1 MALKLR
7 RGTNAQRL
15 LITPAEGELIYTID
29 TKLLYVGDGSTA
41 GGVAVD
47 SGAATT
53 FLGIASNITPD
64 VTNTRNIG
72 AVGNVYATGR
82 FTSLF
87 GNLTGNVSGNVT
99 GNVTGDV
106 TGNVTGN
113 VTGDLVGS
121 VFADDSSTVIDAIQ
135 KKIFG
140 SLYSNVNGNLYVSVD
155 PSNNY
160 LTNGD
165 IVMQD
170 NVITLLNGLDNIQLG
185 TNNSALGVGLRIKSP
200 LITNKSIEINSLTN
214 GINGDSF
221 EIQVSRGTLS
231 IPTSVQQGDPL
242 FTIVANGYDGTDY
255 RFSSAISFDIDPD
268 TSSPVGPNA
277 VPGKI
282 SFGTSPD
289 GGTTINGLVFDS
301 FGQLGVNMTSPTAT
315 LSVAG
320 NASFNTA
327 SGIEKV
333 LTGMNSGTYTQL
345 VTNTLETYTAL
356 TYAHAI
362 YRAAKVTI
370 HVHWSAN
377 DSYIGE
383 FLIAN
388 NAGGAANIQ
397 SIQSTYTGSNP
408 VNAVTADISGANVRL
423 RVQTPNT
430 FASGTVFKYEV
441 YFTNFVAY

>member
-7 RGTNAQRL
+7 RGTNTQRL
-15 LITPAEGELIYTID
+15 LITPAEGELIYTTD

-53 FLGIASNITPD
+53 FTGIASNITPD

-99 GNVTGDV
+99 GNVTGNL
-106 TGNVTGN
+106 TGNVDGN

-200 LITNKSIEINSLTN
+200 VLSNKAIETTSLTDGVN
-214 GINGDSF
+214 ADSF

-255 RFSSAISFDIDPD
+255 RFSSALFANVE
-268 TSSPVGPNA
+268 TQTANPVAPGA
-277 VPGKI
+277 VPGIIGFVTSDDGGVTTKNLVFN
-282 SFGTSPD
+282 SFGE
-289 GGTTINGLVFDS
+289 
-301 FGQLGVNMTSPTAT
+301 LGVNMTYPTAT

-320 NASFNTA
+320 NASFNTTA
-327 SGIEKV
+327 GVEKV

-345 VTNTLETYTAL
+345 VSNALETYTAL

-370 HVHWSAN
+370 HVHWSPN
-377 DSYIGE
+377 DTYIGE

-388 NAGGAANIQ
+388 GTGAASIQ
-397 SIQSTYTGSNP
+397 SIASTFSGANS

-430 FASGTVFKYEV
+430 FAAGTVFKYEV
-441 YFTNFVAY
+441 HFSNFVAY

>member
-7 RGTNAQRL
+7 RGTDAQRL
-15 LITPAEGELIYTID
+15 LITPAEGELIYTTD

-99 GNVTGDV
+99 GNVTGNL
-106 TGNVTGN
+106 TGNVNGN

-140 SLYSNVNGNLYVSVD
+140 SLYSNINGNLYVSVD

-170 NVITLLNGLDNIQLG
+170 NVITLLNGLDKLEIG
-185 TNNSALGVGLRIKSP
+185 TNNSALGVGIKIKAP
-200 LITNKSIEINSLTN
+200 L
-214 GINGDSF
+214 
-221 EIQVSRGTLS
+221 
-231 IPTSVQQGDPL
+231 
-242 FTIVANGYDGTDY
+242 
-255 RFSSAISFDIDPD
+255 D
-268 TSSPVGPNA
+268 T
-277 VPGKI
+277 
-282 SFGTSPD
+282 
-289 GGTTINGLVFDS
+289 
-301 FGQLGVNMTSPTAT
+301 
-315 LSVAG
+315 
-320 NASFNTA
+320 
-327 SGIEKV
+327 
-333 LTGMNSGTYTQL
+333 
-345 VTNTLETYTAL
+345 
-356 TYAHAI
+356 
-362 YRAAKVTI
+362 
-370 HVHWSAN
+370 
-377 DSYIGE
+377 
-383 FLIAN
+383 
-388 NAGGAANIQ
+388 
-397 SIQSTYTGSNP
+397 
-408 VNAVTADISGANVRL
+408 
-423 RVQTPNT
+423 
-430 FASGTVFKYEV
+430 
-441 YFTNFVAY
+441 

>member
-7 RGTNAQRL
+7 RGSNAQRL
-15 LITPAEGELIYTID
+15 LITPAEGELIYTTD
-29 TKLLYVGDGSTA
+29 TKLLYVGDGTTA

-87 GNLTGNVSGNVT
+87 GNLTGNVSGNIT
-99 GNVTGDV
+99 GNVTGNL
-106 TGNVTGN
+106 TGNVDGN

-200 LITNKSIEINSLTN
+200 VLSNKAIETTSLTDGVN
-214 GINGDSF
+214 ADSF
-221 EIQVSRGTLS
+221 EIQVSRGSLS

-242 FTIVANGYDGTDY
+242 FTIVANAYDGSAY

-268 TSSPVGPNA
+268 TSNPVAPGA

-282 SFGTSPD
+282 SFGTSAD
-289 GGTTINGLVFDS
+289 GGATLRGLVFDAD
-301 FGQLGVNMTSPTAT
+301 GQLGVNMTSPTAT
-315 LSVAG
+315 LDVNGAAKFAG
-320 NASFNTA
+320 PVRLAITA
-327 SGIEKV
+327 NDTARTAYGTALQGQLIFMV
-333 LTGMNSGTYTQL
+333 SGTSP
-345 VTNTLETYTAL
+345 
-356 TYAHAI
+356 
-362 YRAAKVTI
+362 AASNKVQ
-370 HVHWSAN
+370 VY
-377 DSYIGE
+377 D
-383 FLIAN
+383 
-388 NAGGAANIQ
+388 GAAW
-397 SIQSTYTGSNP
+397 
-408 VNAVTADISGANVRL
+408 VNL
-423 RVQTPNT
+423 H
-430 FASGTVFKYEV
+430 
-441 YFTNFVAY
+441 

>member
-7 RGTNAQRL
+7 RGSNAQRL
-15 LITPAEGELIYTID
+15 LITPAEGELIYTTD
-29 TKLLYVGDGSTA
+29 TKLLYVGDGTTA

-99 GNVTGDV
+99 GNVTGNL
-106 TGNVTGN
+106 TGNVDGN

-200 LITNKSIEINSLTN
+200 VLSNKAIETTSLTDGVN
-214 GINGDSF
+214 ADSF
-221 EIQVSRGTLS
+221 EIQVSRGTLN

-242 FTIVANGYDGTDY
+242 FTIVANAYDGTDY
-255 RFSSAISFDIDPD
+255 RFSSAMFANVEAD
-268 TSSPVGPNA
+268 TANPVAPGS
-277 VPGKI
+277 VPGI
-282 SFGTSPD
+282 IGFVTSDD
-289 GGTTINGLVFDS
+289 GGSTLKSLIFNS
-301 FGQLGVNMTSPTAT
+301 FGQLGVNMTDPTAT

-327 SGIEKV
+327 AGVEKV

-356 TYAHAI
+356 EIAHAI
-362 YRAAKVTI
+362 YRATKVTI
-370 HVHWSAN
+370 HVHYSAN
-377 DSYIGE
+377 DNYIGE
-383 FLIAN
+383 FLIVN
-388 NAGGAANIQ
+388 TGGAATIQ
-397 SIQSTYTGSNP
+397 SIQSIFNGSNT
-408 VNAVTADISGANVRL
+408 VNAVSADISGANVRL

-430 FASGTVFKYEV
+430 FVSGSVFKYEV
-441 YFTNFVAY
+441 YFTNFVKY

>member
-7 RGTNAQRL
+7 RGSNAQRL
-15 LITPAEGELIYTID
+15 LITPAEGELIYTTD
-29 TKLLYVGDGSTA
+29 TKLLYVGDGTTA

-99 GNVTGDV
+99 GNVTGNL
-106 TGNVTGN
+106 TGNVDGN

-200 LITNKSIEINSLTN
+200 VLSNKAIETTSLTDGVN
-214 GINGDSF
+214 ADSF
-221 EIQVSRGTLS
+221 EIQVSRGSLS

-242 FTIVANGYDGTDY
+242 FTIVANAYDGSAY

-268 TSSPVGPNA
+268 TSNPVAPGA

-282 SFGTSPD
+282 SFGTSAD
-289 GGTTINGLVFDS
+289 GGATLRGLVFDAD
-301 FGQLGVNMTSPTAT
+301 GQLGVNMTSPTAT
-315 LSVAG
+315 LDVNGAAKFAG
-320 NASFNTA
+320 PVRLAITA
-327 SGIEKV
+327 NDTARTAYGTALQGQLIFMV
-333 LTGMNSGTYTQL
+333 SGTSP
-345 VTNTLETYTAL
+345 
-356 TYAHAI
+356 
-362 YRAAKVTI
+362 AASNKVQ
-370 HVHWSAN
+370 VY
-377 DSYIGE
+377 D
-383 FLIAN
+383 
-388 NAGGAANIQ
+388 GAAW
-397 SIQSTYTGSNP
+397 
-408 VNAVTADISGANVRL
+408 VNL
-423 RVQTPNT
+423 H
-430 FASGTVFKYEV
+430 
-441 YFTNFVAY
+441 

>member
-7 RGTNAQRL
+7 RGTDAQRL
-15 LITPAEGELIYTID
+15 LITPAEGELIYTTD

-99 GNVTGDV
+99 GNVTGNL
-106 TGNVTGN
+106 TGNVNGN

-140 SLYSNVNGNLYVSVD
+140 SLYSNINGNLYVSVD

-170 NVITLLNGLDNIQLG
+170 NVITLLNGLDKLEIG
-185 TNNSALGVGLRIKSP
+185 TNNSALGVGIKIKAP
-200 LITNKSIEINSLTN
+200 VLTNKSIEINSLTN
-214 GINGDSF
+214 GVNGDSF
-221 EIQVSRGTLS
+221 DIQVSRGSLS
-231 IPTSVQQGDPL
+231 IPTSIQQGDPL
-242 FTIVANGYDGTDY
+242 FTIVAKGYDGTDY

-268 TSSPVGPNA
+268 TSNPVGPNA
-277 VPGKI
+277 APGKI
-282 SFGTSPD
+282 TFGTSPD
-289 GGTTINGLVFDS
+289 GGVTLRGLVFDS
-301 FGQLGVNMTSPTAT
+301 FGNLGVNMTNPTAT
-315 LSVAG
+315 LDVNGDAK
-320 NASFNTA
+320 F
-327 SGIEKV
+327 
-333 LTGMNSGTYTQL
+333 TGALRLAIIANDAAR
-345 VTNTLETYTAL
+345 TAL
-356 TYAHAI
+356 GAPLQGQLIFMQNGTAP
-362 YRAAKVTI
+362 AATNKVQ
-370 HVHWSAN
+370 VY
-377 DSYIGE
+377 D
-383 FLIAN
+383 
-388 NAGGAANIQ
+388 GAAW
-397 SIQSTYTGSNP
+397 
-408 VNAVTADISGANVRL
+408 VNL
-423 RVQTPNT
+423 H
-430 FASGTVFKYEV
+430 
-441 YFTNFVAY
+441 

>member
-7 RGTNAQRL
+7 RGSNAQRL
-15 LITPAEGELIYTID
+15 LITPAEGELIYTTD
-29 TKLLYVGDGSTA
+29 TKLLYVGDGTTA

-99 GNVTGDV
+99 GNVTGNL
-106 TGNVTGN
+106 TGNVDGN

-170 NVITLLNGLDNIQLG
+170 NVITLLNGLDIVQFG
-185 TNNSALGVGLRIKSP
+185 TNNSALGVGIRIKSP
-200 LITNKSIEINSLTN
+200 VISNKAIETTSLTDGVN
-214 GINGDSF
+214 ADSF

-242 FTIVANGYDGTDY
+242 FTIVANGYDGSAY
-255 RFSSAISFDIDPD
+255 RFSSAMFANVETDSNNPV
-268 TSSPVGPNA
+268 SPGS
-277 VPGKI
+277 VPGIIGFVTSDDGGSTLKSLVFN
-282 SFGTSPD
+282 SFGE
-289 GGTTINGLVFDS
+289 
-301 FGQLGVNMTSPTAT
+301 LGVNLTTPTAT

-327 SGIEKV
+327 AGVEKV
-333 LTGMNSGTYTQL
+333 LTGMNSGTYTQ
-345 VTNTLETYTAL
+345 VTSSTLETYTAL

-388 NAGGAANIQ
+388 GTGAASIQ
-397 SIQSTYTGSNP
+397 SIQSTFTGSNP

-430 FASGTVFKYEV
+430 FSSGTVFKYEV
-441 YFTNFVAY
+441 HFTNFVAY

>member
-7 RGTNAQRL
+7 RGSNAQRL
-15 LITPAEGELIYTID
+15 LITPAEGELIYTTD
-29 TKLLYVGDGSTA
+29 TKLLYVGDGTTA

-99 GNVTGDV
+99 GNVTGNL
-106 TGNVTGN
+106 TGNVDGN

-185 TNNSALGVGLRIKSP
+185 TNTSALGVGLRIKSP
-200 LITNKSIEINSLTN
+200 VISNKAIETTSLTDGTN
-214 GINGDSF
+214 ADSF

-231 IPTSVQQGDPL
+231 IPTSVQQGDTL

-255 RFSSAISFDIDPD
+255 RFSSAMFAQVETD
-268 TSSPVGPNA
+268 TNNPVSPGS
-277 VPGKI
+277 VPGIIGFVTSDDGGATTKNLVFN
-282 SFGTSPD
+282 SFGE
-289 GGTTINGLVFDS
+289 
-301 FGQLGVNMTSPTAT
+301 LGVNLTTPTAT

-320 NASFNTA
+320 NASFNTTA
-327 SGIEKV
+327 GVEKV
-333 LTGMNSGTYTQL
+333 LTGMNSGTYTQ
-345 VTNTLETYTAL
+345 VTSNTLETYTAL

-370 HVHWSAN
+370 HVHWNAN

-388 NAGGAANIQ
+388 GTGMASIQ
-397 SIQSTYTGSNP
+397 SIQSTFTGSNP

-430 FASGTVFKYEV
+430 FSSGTVFKYEV
-441 YFTNFVAY
+441 HFTNFVAY